1 MVSVSEDCMMKL
13 WDVKSMKQS
22 NDDVQVEP
30 LYTYRGHTGPLFA
43 VTANNGQLID
53 DTLIYS
59 AGMEGVIR
67 IWKVPK
73 LLKESFPPSNG

>member
-1 MVSVSEDCMMKL
+1 MMKL

-22 NDDVQVEP
+22 NDEVQVEP

-43 VTANNGQLID
+43 VTSNNGQLVD

-67 IWKVPK
+67 IWKLPN
-73 LLKESFPPSNG
+73 LLKEPFPPSDG

>member
-22 NDDVQVEP
+22 SDDVQVEP

-43 VTANNGQLID
+43 VTSNNG
-53 DTLIYS
+53 
-59 AGMEGVIR
+59 
-67 IWKVPK
+67 
-73 LLKESFPPSNG
+73 